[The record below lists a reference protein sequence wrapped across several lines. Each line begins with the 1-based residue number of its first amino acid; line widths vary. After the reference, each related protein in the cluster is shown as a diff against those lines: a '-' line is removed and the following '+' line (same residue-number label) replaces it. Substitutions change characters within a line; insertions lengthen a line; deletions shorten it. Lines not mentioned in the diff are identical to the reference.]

1 MAGLKTKDPG
11 FVRGQWRCFGTPG
24 YMGDVMTGQRKKMAA
39 ALAAV
44 SLYLQQEEAMMAQ
57 EQQAPLKKP
66 QSCEFSQWGQSGRQ
80 EMMSMRR
87 LIQMR
92 AFTRFS

>member
-1 MAGLKTKDPG
+1 
-11 FVRGQWRCFGTPG
+11 
-24 YMGDVMTGQRKKMAA
+24 MGDVMAGQRKKIAA

-44 SLYLQQEEAMMAQ
+44 SLYLQQEEAMAAQ

-66 QSCEFSQWGQSGRQ
+66 QSFEFSQWGQSGRQ
-80 EMMSMRR
+80 EMMAMRK

-92 AFTRFS
+92 AFTRF